1 MVNAAY
7 EMKKISFGREYIIP
21 KPLDP
26 RLLTT
31 VAPAVAK
38 AAIESGVAANIIT
51 DWEAYDHKLHHIMGL
66 DHKMLRH
73 FYDTARQH
81 PKRVVFS
88 ESLHINMLKAAELAL
103 SEVFAIRCSSGMK
116 KNWQM

>member
-1 MVNAAY
+1 
-7 EMKKISFGREYIIP
+7 MKKLSFGREYLVP

-38 AAIESGVAANIIT
+38 AAMESGVAGKKIE
-51 DWEAYDHKLHHIMGL
+51 DWDEYEDKLRDLMGYDN
-66 DHKMLRH
+66 KMVRR
-73 FYDTARQH
+73 FYDEAREN

-88 ESLHINMLKAAELAL
+88 ESLHINMLKAAESALAEKICYPIL
-103 SEVFAIRCSSGMK
+103 
-116 KNWQM
+116 